1 MEGERRNPGFA
12 VRSMLRKKID
22 IHWLEQKAKEI
33 RKDILVMLNKAGSGH
48 TGGSLSACD
57 LVTAIFFAKLRHH
70 PADPSWEDR
79 DRFVLSKG
87 HAAPL
92 LYATLAH
99 AGYFDRKELS
109 TLRRLGSRLQGHT
122 EYNLALGV
130 ESSAGSLGQGLS
142 LGNGMALAL
151 KLNKR
156 KSRVYVLVSDGDVQE
171 GQLWEAA
178 ITSSHRR
185 LDNICLII
193 DNNDIQLDGHIREI
207 RSTIYPL
214 VEKFQA
220 FGWQALE
227 IDGHDFKQILDAL
240 NSAEAIKGKPTAI
253 VAKTIKGKGV
263 SIFEGQVKYHGIAP
277 SDEEL
282 ALALKELGD

>member
-1 MEGERRNPGFA
+1 MRDLGLA
-12 VRSMLRKKID
+12 VRSMPRKKLD
-22 IHWLEQKAKEI
+22 IQRLEQKAKEI

-48 TGGSLSACD
+48 IGGSLSACD
-57 LVTAIFFAKLRHH
+57 LVTAIFFAKLRYE
-70 PADPSWEDR
+70 PANPRWEDR

-92 LYATLAH
+92 LYTTLAH
-99 AGYFDRKELS
+99 AGFFDRQELS
-109 TLRRLGSRLQGHT
+109 TLRRLGSRLQGHS
-122 EYNLALGV
+122 EYDLTLGV

-142 LGNGMALAL
+142 LANGMAIAI
-151 KLNKR
+151 KLNQR

-171 GQLWEAA
+171 GQFWEAA
-178 ITSSHRR
+178 VTSSHRR
-185 LDNICLII
+185 LDNLCLIV
-193 DNNDIQLDGHIREI
+193 DNNNIQLDGHVQDI

-214 VEKFQA
+214 AEKFQA
-220 FGWQALE
+220 FGWQTFE

-240 NSAEAIKGKPTAI
+240 NSAGAIKGKPTVI

-277 SDEEL
+277 TDEEL
-282 ALALKELGD
+282 ALALKELGK